1 MGSKHALSN
10 GNEPEEVT
18 DLIAAFE
25 QQNKCK
31 LMLSCCLRLRNGYL
45 DTQWEVTL
53 MEEPPTEQAQKHS
66 DYPSVS
72 VWGGDFKT
80 LMGLLTRLLYA
91 MDFQLA
97 VDEFKKVEK
106 QKA

>member
-1 MGSKHALSN
+1 
-10 GNEPEEVT
+10 
-18 DLIAAFE
+18 
-25 QQNKCK
+25 
-31 LMLSCCLRLRNGYL
+31 LRLRNGYL